1 MNEKYYIRSNKY
13 STQERPTKRGR
24 VYDIAF
30 RVVTHE
36 GKEKQK
42 KLSGFKTKGAAR
54 EAYLEFVQ
62 EHCELAKGNV
72 IKQLTAPM
80 PDSDITIEQLIEVYI
95 ASLNNQNKDSS
106 IYDKRNVFRLFIVP
120 QLGKVKLHELTKELL
135 YKWQDELWAT
145 KNPKTND
152 YYSYK
157 YLSKIRGFF
166 LTFLSWCCER
176 YQTVNYLASIKQP
189 KRRVPKSEMQ
199 FWTRAEFEQFIEV
212 VGDPVYR
219 TLFSMLFFTGRR
231 KGEILALTP
240 EDIKLDKH
248 SIVFTKSLSRKT
260 LTDRPYVITS
270 TKNEKHAAT
279 PICNTLM
286 NELRSYSPPDGP
298 FYFGGEQPLAEN
310 TIRRAFNNYA
320 IQANVKQIRIHDLRH
335 SFVSLLIH
343 LGANLTV
350 VADLIGDT
358 LEQVT
363 KTYAHLYIEDKLKII
378 EKIG

>member
-1 MNEKYYIRSNKY
+1 MEEKFYIRSNKY
-13 STQERPTKRGR
+13 STQERQTKRGR
-24 VYDIAF
+24 VYDVVF
-30 RVVTHE
+30 RVVTID
-36 GKEKQK
+36 GAEKQK
-42 KLSGFKTKGAAR
+42 RLSGFKTKGAAK

-62 EHCELAKGNV
+62 EHCELVKGNIIQQRTV
-72 IKQLTAPM
+72 PQA
-80 PDSDITIEQLIEVYI
+80 DSDITIEQLIEVYI
-95 ASLNNQNKDSS
+95 AALDNQNKDSS

-145 KNPKTND
+145 KNPKTKD

-166 LTFLSWCCER
+166 STFLSWCSER
-176 YQTVNYLASIKQP
+176 YQTVNFFTSIKQP
-189 KRRVPKSEMQ
+189 KRRVPKTEMQ
-199 FWTRAEFEQFIEV
+199 FWTREEFEQFIEV
-212 VGDPVYR
+212 VNNPTYR
-219 TLFSMLFFTGRR
+219 TLFSMMFFTGRR

-240 EDIKLDKH
+240 EDIQLDKH
-248 SIVFTKSLSRKT
+248 SILFTKSLSRKT
-260 LTDRPYVITS
+260 LTDSNYVVTS
-270 TKNEKHAAT
+270 TKNEKHATT

-286 NELRSYSPPDGP
+286 NELQSYSPPDGP
-298 FYFGGEQPLAEN
+298 FYFGGKQPLSEN

-320 IQANVKQIRIHDLRH
+320 IKANVKQIRLHDLRH

-350 VADLIGDT
+350 VANLIGDT